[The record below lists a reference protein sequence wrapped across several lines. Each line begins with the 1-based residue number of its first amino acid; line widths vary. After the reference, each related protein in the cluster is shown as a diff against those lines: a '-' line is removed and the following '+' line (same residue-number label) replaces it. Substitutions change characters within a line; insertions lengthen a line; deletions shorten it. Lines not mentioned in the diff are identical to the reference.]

1 MKNINATARIILRR
15 NEDLIATDERSLPL
29 LLSQESGSSLSEL
42 LVPNPPQ
49 FRLGLWVALLAE

>member
-1 MKNINATARIILRR
+1 MKYALATARIILRR
-15 NEDLIATDERSLPL
+15 NEDLIATNERSLPL
-29 LLSQESGSSLSEL
+29 LLSEESVSSLSEL